1 MRCGERNR
9 CVLLPHEPD
18 RKRAEGATLR
28 VHGERNDTMKLIV
41 QGKQMRVS
49 AGFKAY
55 AEEHLVRPL
64 SRFYD
69 NQAAELRVE
78 VGRTNGNR
86 GEANEC
92 HLTLRMPGAKTIQ
105 IEEMTSDVYGS
116 LDLAAERLVRVA
128 KKELAKMRRPKG
140 HHKEHPLATTVAEGG
155 VPGGLIEDL
164 PNGRALKRI
173 EKRMSRKR

>member
-1 MRCGERNR
+1 
-9 CVLLPHEPD
+9 
-18 RKRAEGATLR
+18 
-28 VHGERNDTMKLIV
+28 MKLIV

-86 GEANEC
+86 GGAKEC
-92 HLTLRMPGAKTIQ
+92 HLTLHMPGAKTIQ
-105 IEEMTSDVYGS
+105 IEETTSDVYGS
-116 LDLAAERLVRVA
+116 LDLAADRLVRVA
-128 KKELAKMRRPKG
+128 KKELARMRRPKG
-140 HHKEHPLATTVAEGG
+140 RHKAHPLATTVAEGG
-155 VPGGLIEDL
+155 IPGGLLEDL
-164 PNGRALKRI
+164 PTGDAFDRVGKR
-173 EKRMSRKR
+173 RRK